1 MFLLVVVEEELT
13 NDVSVDEIWAEG
25 KEEMAMGNGLQTHA
39 RITRIG
45 LSNDTN
51 LRNHLV
57 NLYSKCGAFGYARK
71 LIDECSEPDLVSWS
85 ALVSGYARNG
95 FGEEALLAFREMY
108 LLGLRCNE
116 FTLPSV
122 LKACSIT
129 KGLMP
134 GKQVHG
140 LVMVTG
146 FESDV
151 FVANTLVVMY
161 AKCGA
166 LEDSRRL
173 FDLMPER
180 NIVSWNALFSCYVQN
195 DIFEEALGLFREM
208 ILRGIRPDEYSL
220 SCILNACT
228 GMGDINQ
235 GKRIHGDLIKRG
247 YDSDPFS
254 ANALVD
260 MYAKGGDLQDSM
272 AVFEGIGKP
281 DIVSWNAIIAG
292 CVLHEYHDWALKLFR
307 RMKYSGTCPNMFTL
321 SSALKACAGLGLEK
335 LGRQLHSV
343 LLNMN
348 IKSDPFVSVGLIDMY
363 CKSGLLEEAKAVYWL
378 MPQKDLVA
386 LNAMISGLSQNGE
399 EIEALYLCS
408 DMYKEGIGLNETT
421 MCAILN
427 STASL
432 RAVNI
437 CKQVHAL
444 SVKSGLQSDV
454 YVSNSLIDSYGKCEN
469 VEDAC
474 KVFEECPFG
483 DLASFTS
490 MIASYAQCGQG
501 EEALKLYIK
510 MQDME
515 LKPDPFV
522 CSSLLNACANL
533 SAYEQGKQIHV
544 HILKFGFM
552 SDGFAGNSLVNMYA
566 KCGSVDDASRAFS
579 EIPDRGI
586 VSWSAMIGG
595 LAQHGHGKEALNL
608 FTEMLKN
615 GISPNHVRR
624 RMKESNVKKEPGIS
638 WMEVKDK
645 VHTFIVGDRS
655 HSRSGEIYAKLDE
668 LRDLMNKAG
677 YVPMVEI
684 DLHDV
689 EESEKELLLFHHSEK
704 LAVAFGLIATP
715 PGAPIRIKK
724 NLRVC
729 LDCHTAF
736 KFICKIVSREIVV
749 RDMLKTHQG
758 AEVDI
763 IDRVPTP
770 CGLVRSSVALDHPK
784 TKVFKIIIFGAIRRA
799 TIARKFIPVYLGS
812 AFKNKG
818 VQPLLDGVVSYLP
831 CPTEVM
837 LSGTPAGPLA
847 ALAFKLEEGRFGI
860 YEGFI
865 RRGDSIINV
874 NTGKKVKVPRLGR
887 MHSNEME
894 EVVVYLPIEEL
905 YHVFHS
911 LLNVLMAR
919 RFFLVWESC
928 IWTYMLNAFEGN
940 IRCQQVDATVGK
952 PRVNFRE
959 TVTQRTEFDY
969 LHKKQTGGQGQ
980 YGRVTGGSLIGHPVE
995 NIRVALTDGASHA
1008 VDSSELAFKLAA
1020 IYAFRKCYPEA
1031 RLVILEP
1038 IMLVELKAP
1047 TEFQGTVT
1055 GDINKRVY
1063 LRKGVIVGNDQDG
1076 DDSVITADVPLNN
1089 MFGYST
1095 SLRSMTQVKQ
1105 INIQMQNSICI
1116 A

>member
-1 MFLLVVVEEELT
+1 MVLLSEDPGKDILMMCYFAYPFAGVPPSTSGFATTSSASATATQTSTSLTVASTSGTTSTVSTTISPAPKLPSEITGKTVEEIIKEWNSELQERTGKFRKQANAIAEWDNRILQNRDILLRLEAEVAKVVETQSTVERQLELIETHQQEVDKALLSVEEEAKRIYKDERNVLLDDEAAST
-13 NDVSVDEIWAEG
+13 RDAMYEQAEIIERELEQMAEQIKTIIQTLNAYQGGELDAVD
-25 KEEMAMGNGLQTHA
+25 
-39 RITRIG
+39 G
-45 LSNDTN
+45 LSPLDVVVRILNN
-51 LRNHLV
+51 QLSSLMW
-57 NLYSKCGAFGYARK
+57 
-71 LIDECSEPDLVSWS
+71 IDEKADRFYFFQAEEFSSRIQKLASQDVKSVFGAVAMKIHFQDMLNLQIHALCGMEMITLSDGEMHLKDLVSWS

-95 FGEEALLAFREMY
+95 FGKEALLAFREMH

-129 KGLMP
+129 KGLML

-166 LEDSRRL
+166 QEYSRRL

-180 NIVSWNALFSCYVQN
+180 NVVSWNALFSCYVQS

-235 GKRIHGDLIKRG
+235 GKRIQGDLIKRG

-281 DIVSWNAIIAG
+281 DIVSWNAVVVG
-292 CVLHEYHDWALKLFR
+292 CVPHEYHDWALKLFR
-307 RMKYSGTCPNMFTL
+307 RMKNSGTCPNMFTL

-335 LGRQLHSV
+335 FGRQLHSV

-432 RAVNI
+432 RAANI

-444 SVKSGLQSDV
+444 SVKSGLQSDI

-490 MIASYAQCGQG
+490 MIAYYAQCGKG
-501 EEALKLYIK
+501 EEVLKLYIK

-533 SAYEQGKQIHV
+533 SAYEQGKLIHV
-544 HILKFGFM
+544 HILKFRFM

-566 KCGSVDDASRAFS
+566 KCGSVDDAEKSGTYVLLAN
-579 EIPDRGI
+579 IY
-586 VSWSAMIGG
+586 VS
-595 LAQHGHGKEALNL
+595 
-608 FTEMLKN
+608 N
-615 GISPNHVRR
+615 GMWEHMAKVRR

-645 VHTFIVGDRS
+645 VHTFIVVGDRS

-729 LDCHTAF
+729 LDCHSAF

-758 AEVDI
+758 AKVDF
-763 IDRVPTP
+763 IDRLPTP

-784 TKVFKIIIFGAIRRA
+784 TKFVTNQFSRVAQTGRCSFTGNGS
-799 TIARKFIPVYLGS
+799 LGS
-812 AFKNKG
+812 S
-818 VQPLLDGVVSYLP
+818 VSLSELREIYDVVVLAYGAESDRVLSIP
-831 CPTEVM
+831 GED
-837 LSGTPAGPLA
+837 LSG
-847 ALAFKLEEGRFGI
+847 I
-860 YEGFI
+860 H
-865 RRGDSIINV
+865 
-874 NTGKKVKVPRLGR
+874 LGG
-887 MHSNEME
+887 E
-894 EVVVYLPIEEL
+894 
-905 YHVFHS
+905 F
-911 LLNVLMAR
+911 
-919 RFFLVWESC
+919 VW
-928 IWTYMLNAFEGN
+928 WYN
-940 IRCQQVDATVGK
+940 
-952 PRVNFRE
+952 
-959 TVTQRTEFDY
+959 
-969 LHKKQTGGQGQ
+969 
-980 YGRVTGGSLIGHPVE
+980 GHPYY
-995 NIRVALTDGASHA
+995 RHFALDLK
-1008 VDSSELAFKLAA
+1008 SSDAA
-1020 IYAFRKCYPEA
+1020 
-1031 RLVILEP
+1031 VILG
-1038 IMLVELKAP
+1038 
-1047 TEFQGTVT
+1047 Q
-1055 GDINKRVY
+1055 
-1063 LRKGVIVGNDQDG
+1063 VILLHHQ
-1076 DDSVITADVPLNN
+1076 SA
-1089 MFGYST
+1089 
-1095 SLRSMTQVKQ
+1095 
-1105 INIQMQNSICI
+1105 
-1116 A
+1116 

>member
-1 MFLLVVVEEELT
+1 MNAIKWTMKPRQLFSLQKNPLPQLLYRPFKRFIQTSPEYSFDQNTTPKSHLIEKSSNFTPTTSISYSKLLSNCCQT
-13 NDVSVDEIWAEG
+13 KSLIP
-25 KEEMAMGNGLQTHA
+25 GLQTHA

-57 NLYSKCGAFGYARK
+57 NLYSKCGAFGYACK
-71 LIDECSEPDLVSWS
+71 LIDECPEPDLVSWS

-129 KGLMP
+129 KGLML

-180 NIVSWNALFSCYVQN
+180 NVVSWNALFSCYVQS

-281 DIVSWNAIIAG
+281 DIVSWNAVVAG

-307 RMKYSGTCPNMFTL
+307 RMKNSGTCPNMFTL

-432 RAVNI
+432 QAANI

-444 SVKSGLQSDV
+444 SVKSGLQSDI

-490 MIASYAQCGQG
+490 MIASYAQCGKG

-533 SAYEQGKQIHV
+533 SAYEQGKLIHV

-615 GISPNHVRR
+615 GISPNHVTLVSVLYACNHAGLVTEAKKYFESMKESFGIEQTQEHYACMIDLLGRAGKLDEAMDLVNRMPFEANASVWGALLGAARIHKNIELGRRASEMLFTLQPEKSGTHVLLANIYASNGMWEHVAKVRR

-749 RDMLKTHQG
+749 RDVNRFHHFRNG
-758 AEVDI
+758 SCS
-763 IDRVPTP
+763 
-770 CGLVRSSVALDHPK
+770 CG
-784 TKVFKIIIFGAIRRA
+784 
-799 TIARKFIPVYLGS
+799 
-812 AFKNKG
+812 
-818 VQPLLDGVVSYLP
+818 
-831 CPTEVM
+831 
-837 LSGTPAGPLA
+837 
-847 ALAFKLEEGRFGI
+847 
-860 YEGFI
+860 
-865 RRGDSIINV
+865 
-874 NTGKKVKVPRLGR
+874 
-887 MHSNEME
+887 
-894 EVVVYLPIEEL
+894 
-905 YHVFHS
+905 
-911 LLNVLMAR
+911 
-919 RFFLVWESC
+919 
-928 IWTYMLNAFEGN
+928 
-940 IRCQQVDATVGK
+940 
-952 PRVNFRE
+952 
-959 TVTQRTEFDY
+959 DY
-969 LHKKQTGGQGQ
+969 W
-980 YGRVTGGSLIGHPVE
+980 
-995 NIRVALTDGASHA
+995 
-1008 VDSSELAFKLAA
+1008 
-1020 IYAFRKCYPEA
+1020 
-1031 RLVILEP
+1031 
-1038 IMLVELKAP
+1038 
-1047 TEFQGTVT
+1047 
-1055 GDINKRVY
+1055 
-1063 LRKGVIVGNDQDG
+1063 
-1076 DDSVITADVPLNN
+1076 
-1089 MFGYST
+1089 
-1095 SLRSMTQVKQ
+1095 
-1105 INIQMQNSICI
+1105 
-1116 A
+1116 